1 MPNLFVSGDIE
12 DRSDRLEV
20 LKDMVATS
28 LNEKYAMDYSQGWKE
43 SVLTG
48 FSANLLEADQTI
60 GYCVNA
66 IQDYANSGFQCRG
79 GGKHGDIFWPEEAYA
94 IKKVMT
100 SFAEV
105 FKTTL
110 REIGAWLVWLAHKLA
125 KFNDRELYRADKE
138 VKDIAD
144 GRYYGQIRKVENGY
158 GGGMSR

>member
-1 MPNLFVSGDIE
+1 MNYIDFHGDT
-12 DRSDRLEV
+12 L
-20 LKDMVATS
+20 MVVDQYAINAINNGL
-28 LNEKYAMDYSQGWKE
+28 LNEHRG
-43 SVLTG
+43 
-48 FSANLLEADQTI
+48 LLRFNNGILDPTSI
-60 GYCVNA
+60 P
-66 IQDYANSGFQCRG
+66 NSDDFF
-79 GGKHGDIFWPEEAYA
+79 INEEAYA

-144 GRYYGQIRKVENGY
+144 GRYDGQIRKVENGY